1 MNQDWIKLM
10 KNIFK
15 RTPTAVLTMKITRA
29 DGTEEFVKAPVT
41 VQRTGSKLSNFL
53 KGIING

>member
-1 MNQDWIKLM
+1 M

-41 VQRTGSKLSNFL
+41 IQRTGSKLSNFL

>member
-1 MNQDWIKLM
+1 M
-10 KNIFK
+10 KNIFNRK
-15 RTPTAVLTMKITRA
+15 PSATLTMKITRA
-29 DGTEEFVKAPVT
+29 DGKEEFVKAPVT